1 MPSVVRLPTPTSS
14 AVGRQ
19 DMDGMIACWAP
30 GNSARFIGMDEL
42 QVERDYP
49 VWFGNLFSCFPDFR
63 FEVVNIVAGEDEA
76 AVHWSGDRHLQ
87 RRGHLRGLP
96 AERGFHRH
104 RGHRHPHHRGGMITC
119 IIALLNGL
127 DMARQLGAVPP
138 RGSFADRA
146 MAGAFNAKTAV
157 TSDRSDGR
165 DLPRRLEPVQRTPDF
180 PVGKSGRPQRTGR
193 KFSISNGVTW
203 TR

>member
-1 MPSVVRLPTPTSS
+1 MPSSREIATTYFDCVT
-14 AVGRQ
+14 RQ
-19 DMDGMIACWAP
+19 DIDGMIACWAP

-76 AVHWSGDRHLQ
+76 AVHWRATGTFD
-87 RRGHLRGLP
+87 GEGIF
-96 AERGFHRH
+96 EGFRPN
-104 RGHRHPHHRGGMITC
+104 GATIDIEGVDLLTIEEGKITG

-157 TSDRSDGR
+157 TSKIR
-165 DLPRRLEPVQRTPDF
+165 DLR
-180 PVGKSGRPQRTGR
+180 S
-193 KFSISNGVTW
+193 
-203 TR
+203 